1 MYRVKNFVIIGWIFM
16 NVELLILA
24 IALSMDAFAVAICK
38 GLSMQKA
45 TLGKAAIV
53 GGWFGSFQ
61 ALMPAIGFLLAG
73 ILNKFFGEYLEMF
86 TGWIAF
92 ILLSL
97 IGAGMIKEAFSKKE
111 EDGCPDA
118 SICAKVMFPMAI
130 ATSIDAMVVG
140 VGYGL
145 RPDMGIPQVL
155 ISVTMIGVITF
166 ALSAVGVKIGNVFG
180 DKYEK
185 KAQLTGGVIL
195 CLLGLKNVLDQYGVF
210 DMIFNWIKN
219 LFR

>member
-1 MYRVKNFVIIGWIFM
+1 MIVI
-16 NVELLILA
+16 ELLILA
-24 IALSMDAFAVAICK
+24 TALSMDAFAVAICK

-53 GGWFGSFQ
+53 GGWFGAFQ
-61 ALMPAIGFLLAG
+61 ALMPALGFLLAG
-73 ILNKFFGEYLEMF
+73 ILTRFFGAYLEMF

-97 IGAGMIKEAFSKKE
+97 IGAEMIKEALSKKQE
-111 EDGCPDA
+111 ECPDA
-118 SICAKVMFPMAI
+118 EITARVMFPMAI

-145 RPDMGIPQVL
+145 QPDMGIVEVL

-166 ALSAVGVKIGNVFG
+166 GLSALGVKIGNVFG
-180 DKYEK
+180 NKYEK
-185 KAQLTGGVIL
+185 KAQMAGGIIL
-195 CLLGLKNVLDQYGVF
+195 CLLGLKNVLDQYGVI
-210 DMIFNWIKN
+210 DAVWNWI
-219 LFR
+219 LGIFA

>member
-1 MYRVKNFVIIGWIFM
+1 MEF
-16 NVELLILA
+16 ELIILA

-45 TLGKAAIV
+45 TLKNAAIV
-53 GGWFGSFQ
+53 GGWFGAFQ
-61 ALMPAIGFLLAG
+61 ALMPALGFLLAG

-92 ILLSL
+92 ILLAL
-97 IGAGMIKEAFSKKE
+97 IGAGMIKEALSKKQDE
-111 EDGCPDA
+111 GCPDA
-118 SICAKVMFPMAI
+118 SISPKAMFPMAV

-145 RPDMGIPQVL
+145 QPDMGLPEVL
-155 ISVTMIGVITF
+155 LSVTLIGVITF
-166 ALSAVGVKIGNVFG
+166 ALSALGVKIGNVFG

-185 KAQLTGGVIL
+185 KAQLAGGIIL
-195 CLLGLKNVLDQYGVF
+195 CLLGLKNVLDQYGVIDF
-210 DMIFNWIKN
+210 IWSWFIG
-219 LFR
+219 LFT

>member
-1 MYRVKNFVIIGWIFM
+1 MIVI
-16 NVELLILA
+16 ELLILA

-53 GGWFGSFQ
+53 GGWFGAFQ
-61 ALMPAIGFLLAG
+61 ALMPALGFLLAG
-73 ILNKFFGEYLEMF
+73 ILTRFFGAYLEMF

-97 IGAGMIKEAFSKKE
+97 IGAEMIKEALSKKQE
-111 EDGCPDA
+111 ECPDA
-118 SICAKVMFPMAI
+118 EITARVMFPMAI

-145 RPDMGIPQVL
+145 QPDMGIVEVL

-166 ALSAVGVKIGNVFG
+166 GLSALGVKIGNVFG
-180 DKYEK
+180 NKYEK
-185 KAQLTGGVIL
+185 KAQMAGGIIL
-195 CLLGLKNVLDQYGVF
+195 CLLGLKNVLDQYGVINAAIDWLKGF
-210 DMIFNWIKN
+210 
-219 LFR
+219 LT

>member
-1 MYRVKNFVIIGWIFM
+1 MIVI
-16 NVELLILA
+16 ELLILA

-53 GGWFGSFQ
+53 GGWFGAFQ
-61 ALMPAIGFLLAG
+61 AFMPALGFLLAG
-73 ILNKFFGEYLEMF
+73 ILTRFFGAYLEMF

-97 IGAGMIKEAFSKKE
+97 IGAEMIKEALSKKQE
-111 EDGCPDA
+111 ECPDA
-118 SICAKVMFPMAI
+118 EITARVMFPMAI

-145 RPDMGIPQVL
+145 QPDMGIVEVL

-166 ALSAVGVKIGNVFG
+166 ALSALGVKIGNVFG
-180 DKYEK
+180 NKYEK
-185 KAQLTGGVIL
+185 KAQMAGGIIL
-195 CLLGLKNVLDQYGVF
+195 CLLGLKNVLDQYGVI
-210 DMIFNWIKN
+210 DAVWNWI
-219 LFR
+219 LGIFA

>member
-1 MYRVKNFVIIGWIFM
+1 MEF
-16 NVELLILA
+16 ELIILA

-45 TLGKAAIV
+45 TLKNAAIV
-53 GGWFGSFQ
+53 GGWFGAFQ
-61 ALMPAIGFLLAG
+61 ALMPALGFLMAG

-92 ILLSL
+92 ILLAL
-97 IGAGMIKEAFSKKE
+97 IGAGMIKEALSNKE
-111 EDGCPDA
+111 EEGCPDA
-118 SICAKVMFPMAI
+118 SLCPRAMFPMAV

-145 RPDMGIPQVL
+145 QPDMGLPEVL
-155 ISVTMIGVITF
+155 LSVTLIGVITF
-166 ALSAVGVKIGNVFG
+166 TLSALGVKIGNVFG

-185 KAQLTGGVIL
+185 KAQLAGGIIL
-195 CLLGLKNVLDQYGVF
+195 CLLGLKNVLDQYGVI
-210 DMIFNWIKN
+210 DAAWTWITG
-219 LFR
+219 LFT

>member
-1 MYRVKNFVIIGWIFM
+1 MEF
-16 NVELLILA
+16 ELIILA

-45 TLGKAAIV
+45 TLKNAAIV
-53 GGWFGSFQ
+53 GGWFGAFQ
-61 ALMPAIGFLLAG
+61 ALMPALGFLMAG

-92 ILLSL
+92 ILLAL
-97 IGAGMIKEAFSKKE
+97 IGAGMIKEALSKKE
-111 EDGCPDA
+111 EEGCPDA
-118 SICAKVMFPMAI
+118 SLCAKAMFPMAV

-145 RPDMGIPQVL
+145 QPDMGLPQVL
-155 ISVTMIGVITF
+155 LSVTLIGVITF
-166 ALSAVGVKIGNVFG
+166 TLSALGVKIGNIFG

-185 KAQLTGGVIL
+185 KAQLAGGIIL
-195 CLLGLKNVLDQYGVF
+195 CLLGLKNVLDQYGVI
-210 DMIFNWIKN
+210 DAARNWITG
-219 LFR
+219 LFT